1 MGSVFPLFTRLNSD
15 LIDTIYQAL
24 AYNVSKRFRQC

>member
-1 MGSVFPLFTRLNSD
+1 MCSLYFIRLNSD